1 MMILAFV
8 DTHGD
13 MHSLRKLKKK
23 SAKADLILCAG
34 DISIF
39 ENHLKILLHELNSF
53 GKPVLIIPGNHEG
66 EVRLRTECS
75 LRKNLFYLHKEFYEK
90 ENIVFAG
97 FGGGGFSLRDEK
109 FEKFA
114 EKIKQ
119 KKKSKHLVLLLH
131 APPYGNKTDRVMDE
145 HAGNKSYRD
154 FIIREKPLLVVCGHL
169 HENHGVKD
177 KIGKT
182 LVVNPGPEGKLIEI

>member
-8 DTHGD
+8 DVHGD
-13 MHSLRKLKKK
+13 MHCLKKLKRK
-23 SAKADLILCAG
+23 ADKADLIICAG

-39 ENHLKILLHELNSF
+39 EHHLKILLHELNSF

-66 EVRLRTECS
+66 EPRLRAECS
-75 LRKNLFYLHKEFYEK
+75 ARKNLFYLHKEFYEK

-97 FGGGGFSLRDEK
+97 FGGGGFSQRDEK

-114 EKIKQ
+114 HKIKD
-119 KKKSKHLVLLLH
+119 KRAGKHLVLVFH
-131 APPYGNKTDRVMDE
+131 GPPYGNKTDLIMEE
-145 HAGNKSYRD
+145 HAGSRSYTN
-154 FIIREKPLLVVCGHL
+154 FIKHEKPLLVVCGHL
-169 HENHGVKD
+169 HENHGVHD

-182 LVVNPGPEGKLIEI
+182 IIINPGPEGKLIEL

>member
-1 MMILAFV
+1 MMLLAFV
-8 DTHGD
+8 DTHGE
-13 MHSLRKLKKK
+13 MEALRKLKKK
-23 SAKADLILCAG
+23 AVKADLVLCAG

-66 EVRLRTECS
+66 EERLRTECS

-90 ENIVFAG
+90 ENIIFAG
-97 FGGGGFSLRDEK
+97 FGGGGFSMRDNK
-109 FEKFA
+109 FDRFA
-114 EKIKQ
+114 ERIRKKREGKQ
-119 KKKSKHLVLLLH
+119 LVLLFH
-131 APPYGNKTDRVMDE
+131 APPYGNNTDKIMHE

-154 FIIREKPLLVVCGHL
+154 FIREEKPLLVVCGHL
-169 HENHGVKD
+169 HENKGKQD

-182 LVVNPGPEGKLIEI
+182 LIINPGPEGKLIEI

>member
-1 MMILAFV
+1 MMLLAFV

-13 MHSLRKLKKK
+13 MHSLRKLKRKT
-23 SAKADLILCAG
+23 AKADLILCAG

-66 EVRLRTECS
+66 EVKLRTECEHH
-75 LRKNLFYLHKEFYEK
+75 KNLFYLHKEFYEK
-90 ENIVFAG
+90 ENIVFTG

-109 FEKFA
+109 FEKFV
-114 EKIKQ
+114 EKIRQ
-119 KKKSKHLVLLLH
+119 RRIGKHLVLLLH
-131 APPYGNKTDRVMDE
+131 GPPYGNKTDLIMDE

-169 HENHGVKD
+169 HENNGVKD

-182 LVVNPGPEGKLIEI
+182 LVINPGPEGKLIEL